1 MTASTICVIVVICY
15 SIIAVIIGMF
25 LEDHYEYNFS
35 EYEIIGYPL
44 CWPLFIILLSIFF
57 IIKIIKRNIKI
68 KEANKLE
75 EYRRKKETV
84 YTVLKELKIR

>member
-1 MTASTICVIVVICY
+1 MIASIICVIVVICY
-15 SIIAVIIGMF
+15 LIIAATIGIF

-35 EYEIIGYPL
+35 EYEIIWYPL

-57 IIKIIKRNIKI
+57 IIKIIKRNIKT

-75 EYRRKKETV
+75 ENKRKKETV
-84 YTVLKELKIR
+84 YTVLRELKLR